1 MAKGDRKAGQGG
13 SQPSPAGTAAG
24 ASGAPGDSGASA
36 GTSIDIATPPYLVG
50 ETRIKRIV
58 VTQLTFVE
66 WVTALRAADATRQIE
81 KSTDVKKYFQR
92 ERMKRQVKAYAD
104 GDALVTLSALD
115 IMQMPRAYAMSV
127 VRALDMN
134 TGMPGE
140 VISEGDGVTSP
151 ILYKLS
157 RPLRTNQDSIT
168 ELEFSGRTLGDI
180 EDVIAADT
188 MPDQALALIRTCA
201 KPVGGEVNL
210 IALPSW
216 AVDAV
221 SLVDGLT
228 ILEKVLPRFLA

>member
-1 MAKGDRKAGQGG
+1 MAKGERKASQGG
-13 SQPSPAGTAAG
+13 SQPSPAGSTTG
-24 ASGAPGDSGASA
+24 AASA
-36 GTSIDIATPPYLVG
+36 TLAPSASTSIEIGAPPYLVG
-50 ETRIKRIV
+50 ETRIKRLV
-58 VTQLTFVE
+58 VTQMNFVE
-66 WVTALRAADATRQIE
+66 WVTALRAADATRQVE
-81 KSTDVKKYFQR
+81 KSADVKKYFQR

-104 GDALVTLSALD
+104 GDALVPLSALD
-115 IMQMPRAYAMSV
+115 IMQMPRAYAMNV
-127 VRALDMN
+127 VRALDLN

-151 ILYKLS
+151 ILYRLS

-180 EDVIAADT
+180 EDVIAADST
-188 MPDQALALIRTCA
+188 PDQALALIRTCA